1 LIIVIVCI
9 IVTPQSKKADK
20 SEAVP
25 AFWDDHL
32 HTNKSTAMLPYARG
46 RKEDVSDTHFIFVV
60 TSWRYGMFRLNPFVR
75 VGLCLSAISCAWP
88 VLAVDD
94 DGETMVVTASS
105 VEQNLKD
112 APASISVITQED
124 LQRKPVQNLKDVL
137 KEVPGVQ
144 LTNEGDNRKGVS
156 IRGLDSSYTLIL
168 VDGKRVN
175 SRNAVFRHNDF
186 DLNWIPVDSI
196 ERIEV
201 VRGPMSSLYGSD
213 ALGGVVNIITKKIG
227 QKWSGTVTVDTTV
240 QEHRDRGDT
249 YNGQFFTSGPL
260 IDGVLGMKAYG
271 SLAKREKDDPQNS
284 TTTDTGETPR
294 IEGFSS
300 RDGNVEFAWTPNQ
313 NHDFTA
319 GYGFDRQDRDS
330 DSLDKNRLE
339 RQNYSVSHNGRWDY
353 GTSELKYYGEKVENK
368 NPGNSSPI
376 TSESNTVDG
385 KYTLPLTAINQFLTV
400 GGEWRHD
407 KLSDAVNLTGGS
419 SSKTSASQYALFVED
434 EWRIFEPLALTTGVR
449 MDDHETYG
457 EHWSPRA
464 YLVYNA
470 TDTVT
475 VKGGWATAFKAP
487 SLLQLSPDWTSNS
500 CRGACKIVGSP
511 DLKPETSESWE
522 LGLYYMGEEGWLE
535 GVESSVTVFRNDV
548 KDRISISR
556 TSDVNAAP
564 GYQNFVGFET
574 GANGR
579 RIPVFSY
586 YNVNKAR
593 IQGVETELKIPF
605 NDEWKL
611 SINYTYN
618 DGRDVSNG
626 ENKPLSDL
634 PFHTANGTLDWKPLA
649 LEDWS
654 FYVSGHYTG
663 QKRADSATAKT
674 PGGYTIWNTGAAWQ
688 VTKDVKLRAGVLNLG
703 DKDLSRDDY
712 SYNEDG
718 RRYFMAVD
726 YRF

>member
-1 LIIVIVCI
+1 
-9 IVTPQSKKADK
+9 
-20 SEAVP
+20 
-25 AFWDDHL
+25 
-32 HTNKSTAMLPYARG
+32 
-46 RKEDVSDTHFIFVV
+46 
-60 TSWRYGMFRLNPFVR
+60 MFRLNPFVR

-137 KEVPGVQ
+137 KDVPGVQ

-227 QKWSGTVTVDTTV
+227 QKWSGTVTVDSTI

-260 IDGVLGMKAYG
+260 IDGVLGMKVYG
-271 SLAKREKDDPQNS
+271 SLAKREKDDPQSS
-284 TTTDTGETPR
+284 TTARTGETPR
-294 IEGFSS
+294 IEGFTS

-339 RQNYSVSHNGRWDY
+339 RQNYSVSHNGRWVY
-353 GTSELKYYGEKVENK
+353 GTSELKFYGEKLENK
-368 NPGNSSPI
+368 KPGNSSPI

-385 KYTLPLTAINQFLTV
+385 KYTLPLTAINQFVTF

-407 KLSDAVNLTGGS
+407 KLNDAVNLTGGT
-419 SSKTSASQYALFVED
+419 SSKTSASQYALFIED
-434 EWRIFEPLALTTGVR
+434 EWRIFEPLSLTTGVR

-556 TSDVNAAP
+556 TFDINAAP
-564 GYQNFVGFET
+564 GYQNFVGFT
-574 GANGR
+574 ADGV
-579 RIPVFSY
+579 PVFRY

-605 NDEWKL
+605 NDQWKL
-611 SINYTYN
+611 SLNYTYN

-654 FYVSGHYTG
+654 FYVSGNYTG

-688 VTKDVKLRAGVLNLG
+688 VTKDVKLRAGVLNLT

>member
-1 LIIVIVCI
+1 
-9 IVTPQSKKADK
+9 
-20 SEAVP
+20 
-25 AFWDDHL
+25 
-32 HTNKSTAMLPYARG
+32 
-46 RKEDVSDTHFIFVV
+46 
-60 TSWRYGMFRLNPFVR
+60 MFRLNPFVR

-227 QKWSGTVTVDTTV
+227 QKWSGTVTVDTTI

-407 KLSDAVNLTGGS
+407 KLSDAVNLTGGT

-522 LGLYYMGEEGWLE
+522 LGLYYMGEDGWLE

-564 GYQNFVGFET
+564 GYQNFVGFT
-574 GANGR
+574 ANGV
-579 RIPVFSY
+579 PVFSY

-654 FYVSGHYTG
+654 FYVSDHYTG

>member
-1 LIIVIVCI
+1 MMMAKRWLSLHL
-9 IVTPQSKKADK
+9 PLSKTLKMHPPVSA
-20 SEAVP
+20 S
-25 AFWDDHL
+25 
-32 HTNKSTAMLPYARG
+32 LP
-46 RKEDVSDTHFIFVV
+46 S
-60 TSWRYGMFRLNPFVR
+60 
-75 VGLCLSAISCAWP
+75 
-88 VLAVDD
+88 
-94 DGETMVVTASS
+94 
-105 VEQNLKD
+105 
-112 APASISVITQED
+112 

-227 QKWSGTVTVDTTV
+227 QKWSGTVTVDTTI

-407 KLSDAVNLTGGS
+407 KLSDAVNLTGGT

-522 LGLYYMGEEGWLE
+522 LGLYYMGEDGWLE

-564 GYQNFVGFET
+564 GYQNFVGFT
-574 GANGR
+574 ANGV
-579 RIPVFSY
+579 PVFSY

>member
-1 LIIVIVCI
+1 
-9 IVTPQSKKADK
+9 
-20 SEAVP
+20 
-25 AFWDDHL
+25 
-32 HTNKSTAMLPYARG
+32 
-46 RKEDVSDTHFIFVV
+46 
-60 TSWRYGMFRLNPFVR
+60 MFRLNPFVR
-75 VGLCLSAISCAWP
+75 GGLCLSAISCAWP

-137 KEVPGVQ
+137 KDVPGVQ

-227 QKWSGTVTVDTTV
+227 QKWSGTVTVDSTI

-249 YNGQFFTSGPL
+249 YNGQFFTSGSL
-260 IDGVLGMKAYG
+260 IDGILGMKVYG
-271 SLAKREKDDPQNS
+271 SLAKREKDDPQSS
-284 TTTDTGETPR
+284 TTARTGETPR
-294 IEGFSS
+294 IEGFTS

-339 RQNYSVSHNGRWDY
+339 RQNYSVSHNGRWEY
-353 GTSELKYYGEKVENK
+353 GTSELKFYGEKLENK

-385 KYTLPLTAINQFLTV
+385 KYTLPLTAINQFVTF

-407 KLSDAVNLTGGS
+407 KLNDAVNLTGGT
-419 SSKTSASQYALFVED
+419 SSKTSASQYALFIED
-434 EWRIFEPLALTTGVR
+434 EWRIFEPLSLTTGVR

-556 TSDVNAAP
+556 TSDINAAP
-564 GYQNFVGFET
+564 GYQNFVGFT
-574 GANGR
+574 ADGV
-579 RIPVFSY
+579 PVFRY

-605 NDEWKL
+605 NDQWKL
-611 SINYTYN
+611 SLNYTYN

-654 FYVSGHYTG
+654 FYVSGNYTG
-663 QKRADSATAKT
+663 QKRADSTTAKT

-688 VTKDVKLRAGVLNLG
+688 VTKDVKLRAGVLNLT